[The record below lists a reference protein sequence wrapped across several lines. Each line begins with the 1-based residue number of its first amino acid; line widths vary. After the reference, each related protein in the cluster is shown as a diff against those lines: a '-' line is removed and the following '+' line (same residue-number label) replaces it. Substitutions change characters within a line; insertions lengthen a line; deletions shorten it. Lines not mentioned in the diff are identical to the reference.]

1 MEMFN
6 LQGKKAIV
14 TGGNKGLGL
23 KITEALLEQGA
34 AVAILASSESTLEV
48 ADSFTAA
55 GFRAYGVRCDLGD
68 GDSIEQSFRSAV
80 SLLGGIDIL
89 VNNAGVQKR
98 HPCEDFPFKDWQTVI
113 DINLNAV
120 FILSQLAG
128 REMLEQ
134 HFGRIINIA
143 SMLSF
148 FGGITV
154 PAYAASK
161 GAVAQLTKAL
171 SNEWSSK
178 GITVNAIA
186 PGYMDTEMNE
196 RLIADEVRNAE
207 ITSRIP
213 MHRWGT
219 PDDMKGIVVFLAS
232 NASSYITGAIIP
244 VDGGYLAR

>member
-1 MEMFN
+1 
-6 LQGKKAIV
+6 
-14 TGGNKGLGL
+14 
-23 KITEALLEQGA
+23 
-34 AVAILASSESTLEV
+34 
-48 ADSFTAA
+48 
-55 GFRAYGVRCDLGD
+55 VRCDLGD

-161 GAVAQLTKAL
+161 GAVA
-171 SNEWSSK
+171 
-178 GITVNAIA
+178 
-186 PGYMDTEMNE
+186 
-196 RLIADEVRNAE
+196 
-207 ITSRIP
+207 
-213 MHRWGT
+213 
-219 PDDMKGIVVFLAS
+219 
-232 NASSYITGAIIP
+232 
-244 VDGGYLAR
+244 